1 MGYIENFLNLLNEI
15 KKNSGNSNVSFSSIL
30 KKYGF
35 TSLPLH
41 HVLVKN
47 KYIYISGK
55 RRFIYTWLAQTELT
69 PIIAKNLYEESYKLK
84 RGMKILRKYK
94 KNSTA
99 KTKLIDTYELYKCV
113 DQAVKGINPFFKE
126 EQIEPEETQ
135 NDLEK
140 YSDEQLWNELKSRGW
155 SGNICKTME

>member
-1 MGYIENFLNLLNEI
+1 MNYIENFLKLLNEI
-15 KKNSGNSNVSFSSIL
+15 KQNSGNSSTSFASIL
-30 KKYGF
+30 NKYGF

-47 KYIYISGK
+47 KYICISGK
-55 RRFIYTWLAQTELT
+55 RRFTYTWLVETELT

-94 KNSTA
+94 KDSII
-99 KTKLIDTYELYKCV
+99 KTKLIDTYELYKYV
-113 DQAVKGINPFFKE
+113 DQATKGINPFFKE
-126 EQIEPEETQ
+126 EQIESKEVK

-140 YSDEQLWNELKSRGW
+140 YSDEQLWNELKNRGW
-155 SGNICKTME
+155 SGNIIKTMK